1 MSKKTKIMRKNVLLI
16 TLMLLITALA
26 GFSNESNLSFVR
38 KASFYNSD
46 KKKQSKNL
54 DTIKKSDTLKVV
66 DSLANIKTKF
76 YKKNVEAS
84 HYSDKLNGRR
94 TASGQVFS
102 NKKYTAAH
110 KTLKFGTKVKV
121 TNIANNKSVIVT
133 INDRGPYTRSREIDI
148 AKRPFLDI
156 SHNKGKTP
164 LRVILEIVEK

>member
-1 MSKKTKIMRKNVLLI
+1 MKKNILIVAFVLLVA
-16 TLMLLITALA
+16 ALV
-26 GFSNESNLSFVR
+26 GFSNGTKSGFVR
-38 KASFYNSD
+38 KASLQD
-46 KKKQSKNL
+46 TVKKKDSLQLL
-54 DTIKKSDTLKVV
+54 DSIKKSDSIRVA
-66 DSLANIKTKF
+66 DYIANLKTKL

-121 TNIANNKSVIVT
+121 TNLVNNKSVIVT
-133 INDRGPYTRSREIDI
+133 INDRVPHTRNREIDL

-156 SHNKGKTP
+156 SHNNGRSL
-164 LRVILEIVEK
+164 LRVSLEIIE

>member
-1 MSKKTKIMRKNVLLI
+1 MKKNILIISFVLLV
-16 TLMLLITALA
+16 TALVS
-26 GFSNESNLSFVR
+26 FSNDTKSGFVR
-38 KASFYNSD
+38 KASLYD
-46 KKKQSKNL
+46 TAKKKDSLQLL
-54 DTIKKSDTLKVV
+54 DSIKKSDSIRVA
-66 DSLANIKTKF
+66 DYIANLKTKL

-121 TNIANNKSVIVT
+121 TNLANNKSVIVT
-133 INDRGPYTRSREIDI
+133 INDRGPHTRKREIDM

-156 SHNKGKTP
+156 SHNNGRSP
-164 LRVILEIVEK
+164 LRVSIEIVE

>member
-1 MSKKTKIMRKNVLLI
+1 MKKNIIIVSFVLLV
-16 TLMLLITALA
+16 TALVS
-26 GFSNESNLSFVR
+26 FSNGTKSGFVR
-38 KASFYNSD
+38 KASLYD
-46 KKKQSKNL
+46 TVKKKDSLQIL
-54 DTIKKSDTLKVV
+54 DSIKKSDSIRVA
-66 DSLANIKTKF
+66 DSITNLKTKL

-121 TNIANNKSVIVT
+121 TNLANNKSVIVT
-133 INDRGPYTRSREIDI
+133 INDRGPFTKKREIDL

-156 SHNKGKTP
+156 SHNNGRSL
-164 LRVILEIVEK
+164 LRVSLEIIE

>member
-1 MSKKTKIMRKNVLLI
+1 MKKNILIISFVLLV
-16 TLMLLITALA
+16 TALVS
-26 GFSNESNLSFVR
+26 FSNGTKSGFVR
-38 KASFYNSD
+38 KASLQD
-46 KKKQSKNL
+46 TVKKKDSLQLL
-54 DTIKKSDTLKVV
+54 DSIKKSDSIKVV
-66 DSLANIKTKF
+66 DSLANLKTKL

-121 TNIANNKSVIVT
+121 TNLANNKSVIVT
-133 INDRGPYTRSREIDI
+133 INDRGPHTRKREIDM

-156 SHNKGKTP
+156 SHNNGRSP
-164 LRVILEIVEK
+164 LRVSIEIVE

>member
-1 MSKKTKIMRKNVLLI
+1 MKKNIIIVAFLLLI
-16 TLMLLITALA
+16 TILV
-26 GFSNESNLSFVR
+26 GFSNESKPGFVR
-38 KASFYNSD
+38 KASLYD
-46 KKKQSKNL
+46 TVKKKDSLRVL
-54 DTIKKSDTLKVV
+54 DSIKKSDSLKVT
-66 DSLANIKTKF
+66 DSLANLKTKL

-121 TNIANNKSVIVT
+121 TNLANQKSVVVT
-133 INDRGPYTRSREIDI
+133 INDRGPHTRKREIDM

-156 SHNKGKTP
+156 SHNNGRSP
-164 LRVILEIVEK
+164 LRVSLEIVE

>member
-1 MSKKTKIMRKNVLLI
+1 MKKNILIISFVLLV
-16 TLMLLITALA
+16 TALVS
-26 GFSNESNLSFVR
+26 FSNDTKSGFVR
-38 KASFYNSD
+38 KASLYD
-46 KKKQSKNL
+46 TVKKKDSLQIL
-54 DTIKKSDTLKVV
+54 DSIKKLDSIRVV
-66 DSLANIKTKF
+66 DSISNLKTKL

-121 TNIANNKSVIVT
+121 TNLANNKSVVVT
-133 INDRGPYTRSREIDI
+133 INDRGPHTRNREIDL

-156 SHNKGKTP
+156 SHNNGRSL
-164 LRVILEIVEK
+164 LRVSLEIVE

>member
-1 MSKKTKIMRKNVLLI
+1 MKKNILIISFVLLI
-16 TLMLLITALA
+16 AALV
-26 GFSNESNLSFVR
+26 GFSNGTKSGFVR
-38 KASFYNSD
+38 KASLQDSV
-46 KKKQSKNL
+46 KKKDSLQHL
-54 DTIKKSDTLKVV
+54 DSVKKSDSIKGV
-66 DSLANIKTKF
+66 DSLANLKTKL

-121 TNIANNKSVIVT
+121 TNLANNKSVIVT
-133 INDRGPYTRSREIDI
+133 INDRGPHTRKREIDM

-156 SHNKGKTP
+156 SHNKGRSP
-164 LRVILEIVEK
+164 LRVSLEIVE

>member
-1 MSKKTKIMRKNVLLI
+1 MKKNSLIVAFVLLI
-16 TLMLLITALA
+16 AALV
-26 GFSNESNLSFVR
+26 GFSNRTKSGFVR
-38 KASFYNSD
+38 KASLYD
-46 KKKQSKNL
+46 TVKKKDSIKLL
-54 DTIKKSDTLKVV
+54 DSIKKSDSIRVA
-66 DSLANIKTKF
+66 DSLANLKTKL

-121 TNIANNKSVIVT
+121 TNLANNKSVIVT
-133 INDRGPYTRSREIDI
+133 INDRGPHTRKREIDM

-156 SHNKGKTP
+156 SHNKGRSP
-164 LRVILEIVEK
+164 LRVSLEIVE

>member
-1 MSKKTKIMRKNVLLI
+1 MKKNILIISFVLLI
-16 TLMLLITALA
+16 AALV
-26 GFSNESNLSFVR
+26 GFSNGTKSGFVR
-38 KASFYNSD
+38 KASLYD
-46 KKKQSKNL
+46 TVKKKDSLHIL
-54 DTIKKSDTLKVV
+54 DSIKKSDSLKVT
-66 DSLANIKTKF
+66 DSLANLKTKL

-121 TNIANNKSVIVT
+121 TNLANNKSVIVT
-133 INDRGPYTRSREIDI
+133 INDRGPHTRGREIDL

-156 SHNKGKTP
+156 SHNNGRSL
-164 LRVILEIVEK
+164 LRVSLEIVE

>member
-1 MSKKTKIMRKNVLLI
+1 MKKNILIVAFVLLVA
-16 TLMLLITALA
+16 ALVS
-26 GFSNESNLSFVR
+26 FSNGTKSGFVR
-38 KASFYNSD
+38 KASLQD
-46 KKKQSKNL
+46 TVKKKDSLQLL
-54 DTIKKSDTLKVV
+54 DSIKKSDSIRVV
-66 DSLANIKTKF
+66 DSLANLKTKL

-121 TNIANNKSVIVT
+121 TNLANNKSVIVT
-133 INDRGPYTRSREIDI
+133 INDRGPHTRKREIDM

-156 SHNKGKTP
+156 SHNNGRSP
-164 LRVILEIVEK
+164 LRVSIEIVE

>member
-1 MSKKTKIMRKNVLLI
+1 MKKNILIVAFVLLVA
-16 TLMLLITALA
+16 ALVS
-26 GFSNESNLSFVR
+26 FSNGTKSGFVR
-38 KASFYNSD
+38 KASLYD
-46 KKKQSKNL
+46 TVKKKDSLQLL
-54 DTIKKSDTLKVV
+54 DSIKKSDSIRVV
-66 DSLANIKTKF
+66 DSLANLKTKL

-121 TNIANNKSVIVT
+121 TNLANNKSVIVT
-133 INDRGPYTRSREIDI
+133 INDRGPHTRKREIDM

-156 SHNKGKTP
+156 SHNNGRSP
-164 LRVILEIVEK
+164 LRVSIEIVE

>member
-1 MSKKTKIMRKNVLLI
+1 MKKYSLI
-16 TLMLLITALA
+16 IAFVLLITALVS
-26 GFSNESNLSFVR
+26 FSNRTHNGFVR
-38 KASFYNSD
+38 KAFLN
-46 KKKQSKNL
+46 
-54 DTIKKSDTLKVV
+54 DTIKKKEALQILDSIKKSDSIRVV
-66 DSLANIKTKF
+66 DSLANLKTKL

-121 TNIANNKSVIVT
+121 TNLANNKSVIVT
-133 INDRGPYTRSREIDI
+133 INDRGPHTRGREIDL

-156 SHNKGKTP
+156 SHNNGRSL
-164 LRVILEIVEK
+164 LRVNIEIVE

>member
-1 MSKKTKIMRKNVLLI
+1 MKKNILIISFVLLI
-16 TLMLLITALA
+16 AALV
-26 GFSNESNLSFVR
+26 GFSNGTKSGFVR
-38 KASFYNSD
+38 KASLQDSV
-46 KKKQSKNL
+46 KKKDSLQYL
-54 DTIKKSDTLKVV
+54 DSVKKSDSIKGV
-66 DSLANIKTKF
+66 DSLANLKTKL

-121 TNIANNKSVIVT
+121 TNLANNKSVIVT
-133 INDRGPYTRSREIDI
+133 INDRGPHTRKREIDM

-156 SHNKGKTP
+156 SHNKGRSP
-164 LRVILEIVEK
+164 LRVSLEIVE